1 MRTKRLGD
9 MLLELGLITEGQLKE
24 ALDYQAKEKERL
36 GTTLVKHHYITEGQL
51 IDALRMQ
58 LGIDYID
65 LTRVDIS
72 PEMSRFVP
80 KNLAK
85 KMTIVPVR
93 ISKDQLYLAMAD
105 PLNFMAIE
113 EAQHT
118 SKKKIVPMIASEP
131 AVKRAINILYGNEGA
146 AEAMAQMQAETAA
159 AQEVRQGQTAAR
171 EGQENVTPMIRLVN
185 SIIERAIS
193 ENASDIHFEPTE
205 EEMIVRMRIDGQ
217 LHRIMTIP
225 SELKDSVISR
235 LKIMSQLDIV
245 EKRIPQDGRAVMH
258 LRGKDIDMR
267 ISTLPTLYG
276 EKVVIRILK
285 RNEETLNRRGIGIP
299 AVEDAKIDTLLGLTS
314 GVIMIVGPTGSG
326 KSSTMYTLI
335 RELLSDR
342 TNLITLED
350 PVEYHIKGA
359 TQVQINE
366 KVGLTFASGL
376 RSVLRQDPDIICVGE
391 IRDGETA
398 EIAMRAAMTGH
409 LVITTIHTEDAISA
423 IDRLRDM
430 GVAPYLIAAGLRG
443 VISQR
448 LLRKICPNCKT
459 QIQPPKKAL
468 EMAGIPEKPGKLYW
482 QGAGCDQCFHSGYR
496 GRIGVFEVMLI
507 QEELRR
513 CILEGADRTRFL
525 EAARRASQY
534 VPMLEHAQKLVEE
547 MMEPCDSEWR
557 GLGVIKG
564 SGMRLQEEWSA
575 FDARKKYKIPLIQ
588 GKANPACRCGDVLQ
602 GKCKPSDCKVFGKV
616 CTPQH
621 PIGACMVSGEGA
633 CSAYYM
639 YGEAEKMK

>member
-9 MLLELGLITEGQLKE
+9 MLIELGLITEEQLKE
-24 ALDYQAKEKERL
+24 ALEYQAEEKDRL
-36 GTTLVKHHYITEGQL
+36 GTTLVKHNYITEGQL

-58 LGIDYID
+58 LGIEYID
-65 LTRVDIS
+65 LAKVDIS
-72 PEMSRFVP
+72 PEMSRYVP

-85 KMTIVPVR
+85 KMTVVPVR

-105 PLNFMAIE
+105 PLNFVAIE
-113 EAQHT
+113 EAQRT
-118 SKKKIVPMIASEP
+118 SKKRIIPMIASEP
-131 AVKRAINILYGNEGA
+131 SVKRAINILYGNEGA
-146 AEAMAQMQAETAA
+146 AEAMAQMQAETASA
-159 AQEVRQGQTAAR
+159 HESVKEQAAAR
-171 EGQENVTPMIRLVN
+171 EVQENITPMVRLVN
-185 SIIERAIS
+185 SIVERAIS

-205 EEMIVRMRIDGQ
+205 EDMVIRMRIDGQ

-225 SELKDSVISR
+225 LDLKDSVISR

-245 EKRIPQDGRAVMH
+245 EKRIPQDGRAVIS
-258 LRGKDIDMR
+258 LKGNEIDMR

-276 EKVVIRILK
+276 EKVVIRILR
-285 RNEETLNRRGIGIP
+285 RNEDTLNRRGIGIP
-299 AVEDAKIDTLLGLTS
+299 KTEDEKIDMLMGLTS

-376 RSVLRQDPDIICVGE
+376 RSILRQDPDIICVGE

-423 IDRLRDM
+423 AFRLRDM

-448 LLRKICPNCKT
+448 LLRRICPNCKT
-459 QIQPPKKAL
+459 KIEPPKKAL
-468 EMAGIPEKPGKLYW
+468 EMAGIFDDSGHIYW
-482 QGAGCDQCFHSGYR
+482 HGTGCDQCFHSGYR
-496 GRIGVFEVMLI
+496 GRIGVFEVMMI
-507 QEELRR
+507 NEELRK
-513 CILEGADRTRFL
+513 CILEGADRTRFQNT
-525 EAARRASQY
+525 ARKASQY
-534 VPMLEHAQKLVEE
+534 VPMIEHARELVA
-547 MMEPCDSEWR
+547 D
-557 GLGVIKG
+557 GVSTVDEII
-564 SGMRLQEEWSA
+564 RTLLA
-575 FDARKKYKIPLIQ
+575 L
-588 GKANPACRCGDVLQ
+588 
-602 GKCKPSDCKVFGKV
+602 
-616 CTPQH
+616 
-621 PIGACMVSGEGA
+621 
-633 CSAYYM
+633 
-639 YGEAEKMK
+639 